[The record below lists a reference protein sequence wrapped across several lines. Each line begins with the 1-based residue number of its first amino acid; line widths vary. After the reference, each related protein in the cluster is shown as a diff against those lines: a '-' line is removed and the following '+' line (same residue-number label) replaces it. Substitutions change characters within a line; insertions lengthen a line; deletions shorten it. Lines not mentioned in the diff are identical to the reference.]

1 MRPEVPEVVVRK
13 AEPEEF
19 ERGGRFGEI
28 CELYVVPDYRSK
40 GVGALLIE
48 AAVSFGRKRG
58 WLGIEVGT
66 PSAPTW
72 QRTIDFYRRHGF
84 EEVGPSLDLT
94 LRRSE

>member
-1 MRPEVPEVVVRK
+1 MRPEVVVRK

-28 CELYVVPDYRSK
+28 CELYVVPDS
-40 GVGALLIE
+40 LLIE